1 MAAEPFNAQEIIKSR
16 MSNKGVPSS
25 RVTNSIA
32 TTPEELENMKEAYK
46 NKKKELE
53 ETKRALTKAE
63 LQLKGE
69 KQKVASL

>member
-1 MAAEPFNAQEIIKSR
+1 M
-16 MSNKGVPSS
+16 PSS

-69 KQKVASL
+69 KQKVTSL